1 MQKYKIKWYAA
12 PWLISLFL
20 IIGAFNPGI
29 SLLGLVVLYFLNKE
43 LSHLKLNYIT
53 NLEIEL
59 RRKQLED
66 DESKILQEAR
76 EKANSIIGE
85 SIKANQDL
93 MNENSVL
100 EQKIKKASET
110 LKDLDKEVFSKYVN
124 IETYENITSE
134 ECKNNLSL
142 LKIKENELI
151 KSDNAIIVTSRDD
164 KKVLNNNIKQLLRSF
179 NVECENLSI
188 NVSAK
193 NIETT
198 RNKII
203 KSFEALNKL
212 FSTDGVQ
219 LSKDLLSYKLEAITL
234 VYEYELKKEQERE
247 QQKAIKEQMI
257 EEEKVRREI
266 EKEKQKIEKEEAQFK
281 NEINKLMKYMQKSQD
296 DIQNQLYIDKIKE
309 LEENLKL
316 LEKDKADILNRE
328 QNTRAGFV
336 YIISNIGSFGEDVYK
351 IGMTRRLVPMDRVKE
366 LSDAS
371 VPFEFDVHA
380 MIFSADAPALESLL
394 HQTFKNNQMNKINPR
409 KEFFKVPLSKIMDIV
424 KNNYNSTVE
433 FTMIAEAKQYRET
446 LELEKTI
453 A

>member
-142 LKIKENELI
+142 LKIKEKELI